1 MSSQYMEGIYL
12 ACVNLHAVPE
22 DDEDKV
28 EGEEAQ
34 NDAEEE
40 EEEKGEEVEQDCA
53 LDEQDSGP
61 DEDEDLNIGG
71 TQFQAAFKLTVSCFV
86 TTL

>member
-1 MSSQYMEGIYL
+1 MLQQVSLLLRQKYRQSFVQYLSRTDIRCL
-12 ACVNLHAVPE
+12 
-22 DDEDKV
+22 
-28 EGEEAQ
+28 
-34 NDAEEE
+34 AEEE